1 MPRKGLVKPREPEI
15 DPIYK
20 SRLVTKLINRTMF
33 DGKKSVAQ
41 KEVYGAF
48 EVIEKKGE
56 EPMKV
61 FSQAIENI
69 KPQTEVRSR
78 RVGGAA
84 YQIPMPVKGRRRE
97 TLALRWLINASRLRS
112 NSEFHTFA
120 EKLAAEINDAA
131 AGVGG
136 AVKKRQEMER
146 VAEANRA
153 FAHFRW

>member
-1 MPRKGLVKPREPEI
+1 MVHFI
-15 DPIYK
+15 FSI
-20 SRLVTKLINRTMF
+20 
-33 DGKKSVAQ
+33 AC
-41 KEVYGAF
+41 
-48 EVIEKKGE
+48 E

-146 VAEANRA
+146 IAEANRA
-153 FAHFRW
+153 FSHFRW